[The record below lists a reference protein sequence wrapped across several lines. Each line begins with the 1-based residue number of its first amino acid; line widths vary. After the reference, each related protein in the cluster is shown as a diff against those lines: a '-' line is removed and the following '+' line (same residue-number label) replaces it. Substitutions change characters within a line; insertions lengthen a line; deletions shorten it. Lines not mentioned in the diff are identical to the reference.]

1 MLYRI
6 YNSYRSRCYGPQRA
20 TGRLHLVKSTA
31 ERGRLWPPGGEP
43 RQESA
48 EVRVIEGGPE
58 AFGRQ
63 TAPDGALLA
72 QEIEREL
79 AQAGQVLGA
88 VPAPHRT
95 GIFAEEHIEHPVQAI
110 LDVPVLADRL
120 PQDRRLGRQAGEVI
134 ARVDGPLGARPPLR
148 LDLDDRAQAR
158 PGAARVQTRQQ
169 VRIAQRV
176 VAPTLQPPMPLVE
189 GLGAVL
195 LGRHPGGRGGRS
207 EVG

>member
-1 MLYRI
+1 MARDLAA
-6 YNSYRSRCYGPQRA
+6 SSRCRCADAGGGA
-20 TGRLHLVKSTA
+20 GRLHLVESTA

-95 GIFAEEHIEHPVQAI
+95 GIFAEEHIEHPV
-110 LDVPVLADRL
+110 
-120 PQDRRLGRQAGEVI
+120 
-134 ARVDGPLGARPPLR
+134 
-148 LDLDDRAQAR
+148 
-158 PGAARVQTRQQ
+158 
-169 VRIAQRV
+169 
-176 VAPTLQPPMPLVE
+176 
-189 GLGAVL
+189 
-195 LGRHPGGRGGRS
+195 
-207 EVG
+207 